1 MQTSLTVIETTG
13 TVTSENQLQLDAPLP
28 IAADQRVRVMVLL
41 PEQADPSEQDWLRAA
56 ARNPAFADL
65 ADPEE
70 DVYSPTDGEPFDA
83 EE

>member
-1 MQTSLTVIETTG
+1 MQTSLTVIETTA
-13 TVTSENQLQLDAPLP
+13 TVTSQHQLQLDTPLP
-28 IAADQRVRVMVLL
+28 IASDQRVRVMVLV
-41 PEQADPSEQDWLRAA
+41 PTEADFCEQEWLKAA

-70 DVYSPTDGEPFDA
+70 DIYFPSDGDPFDA